1 MFPLRGK
8 IALLAA
14 IKRQPLPAHGMR
26 RLLWPQRLS
35 MQNIIIEKPYQFI
48 PPFRATYWS
57 TAIKA
62 LKVPARYLSRYS
74 GVTKIEC
81 RHVERLRKSIDAG
94 HGILLTPNHPRTSDP
109 LAMGTLAADANCHFF
124 AMASWHLFHQSRL
137 HAWAIH
143 KMGAFSV
150 HREGVDRQAINTAIE
165 LLAGAKRPL
174 VIFPEGATSR
184 TNDHLHALLDG
195 VAFIAR
201 TAAKKRA
208 KLSPPGKVVVHPIG
222 IKYVYQGDIH
232 KTADD
237 ILTEIEHR
245 LTWPPQRELP
255 LLLRMRK
262 VGAALLTLKEIE
274 YLNDIQPGKLRE
286 RLRNL
291 MDGLLGP
298 LEQEWFGKVQ
308 EGPVVPRVKGL
319 RMRLL
324 PEMITGNLTKEQRQH
339 RWKQLAQIYLAQQ
352 LSCYPPD
359 YLVERP
365 TVDRVLET
373 LERFEE
379 DLTDKARVNGPM
391 HAVIEVDEPIE
402 VSPERDRK
410 ATVDPLMEQIK
421 DRLEAMISRLGQM
434 SPVIS

>member
-1 MFPLRGK
+1 
-8 IALLAA
+8 
-14 IKRQPLPAHGMR
+14 
-26 RLLWPQRLS
+26 

-48 PPFRATYWS
+48 PPFHGTHWS
-57 TAIKA
+57 SLFKLLGIPEQY
-62 LKVPARYLSRYS
+62 LRRYE
-74 GVTKIEC
+74 GITKIEC
-81 RHVERLRKSIDAG
+81 RHVERLRTSIDAG
-94 HGILLTPNHPRTSDP
+94 HGILLTPNHPRTTDP
-109 LAMGTLAADANCHFF
+109 LAMGRLAAEARCHFF

-143 KMGAFSV
+143 KMGGFSV

-165 LLAGAKRPL
+165 LLADAKRPL

-184 TNDHLHALLDG
+184 TNDYLHALLDG

-208 KLSPPGKVVVHPIG
+208 KLDPPGKVVVHPIG
-222 IKYVYQGDIH
+222 IKYLFQGDIE

-237 ILTEIEHR
+237 ILTDIEHR
-245 LTWPPQRELP
+245 LTWPPQRDLP
-255 LLLRMRK
+255 LLQRMYK
-262 VGAALLTLKEIE
+262 VGSALLTLKEME
-274 YLNDIQPGKLRE
+274 HLGQPQPGKLGE
-286 RLRNL
+286 RLHHL
-291 MDGLLGP
+291 MDRLLAP
-298 LEQEWFGKVQ
+298 LEEEWLGKVQ
-308 EGPVVPRVKGL
+308 SGGVVPRVKGL

-324 PEMITGNLTKEQRQH
+324 PEMVTGGLTKEQRQH
-339 RWKQLAQIYLAQQ
+339 RWRQLSQIYLAQQ

-391 HAVIEVDEPIE
+391 RVIIEIDGPIE

-421 DRLEAMISRLGQM
+421 TRLEAMMGPLGEL
-434 SPVIS
+434 SPLVGGAG